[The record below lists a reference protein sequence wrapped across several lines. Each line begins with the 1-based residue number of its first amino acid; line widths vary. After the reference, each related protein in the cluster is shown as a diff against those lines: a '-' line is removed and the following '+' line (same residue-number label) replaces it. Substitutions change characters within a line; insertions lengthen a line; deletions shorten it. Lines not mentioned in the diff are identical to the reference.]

1 MMSIRKSQFLREEH
15 GRMEQEAVASR
26 WVNKLRHQLES
37 ACRESQDRAAEAMGA
52 RATKL
57 RAFER
62 EFDVA
67 KAHLAET
74 EAALQK
80 SLEALEAEWK
90 ARSDTEQEV
99 VMLRGQLLGAEE
111 SNA

>member
-1 MMSIRKSQFLREEH
+1 
-15 GRMEQEAVASR
+15 MEQEAVASR
-26 WVNKLRHQLES
+26 RVDGLRHQLEF
-37 ACRESQDRAAEAMGA
+37 ACHEAEATGA
-52 RATKL
+52 RATEL
-57 RAFER
+57 RVFER
-62 EFDVA
+62 EFDTV